1 MMYRASMLER
11 RGKKKVRGGSKKIPR
26 KASGAL
32 FLFGRGGVDVE
43 VEVDDGD
50 EVDDE
55 IEVDGG
61 GDDGVDVDIE
71 VAADVDVGVGADS
84 DDGECDGLKASA
96 ALENWGRLDDD
107 ALMGTSWLD
116 QTDMVAG
123 ACCAPFRLGSLIPTP
138 APSADKKGCR
148 QNNRGEGRQT
158 DLHYATPA
166 ATTTAAPL
174 FIITLAGCW
183 LIAKTARNHA
193 TTCGLAPVLSSI

>member
-1 MMYRASMLER
+1 MSKSKSMT
-11 RGKKKVRGGSKKIPR
+11 
-26 KASGAL
+26 
-32 FLFGRGGVDVE
+32 
-43 VEVDDGD
+43 GD
-50 EVDDE
+50 EVDDD

-61 GDDGVDVDIE
+61 GDDGVDVDIDIE
-71 VAADVDVGVGADS
+71 VAVDVDVGVGADS
-84 DDGECDGLKASA
+84 DDGECDGLKASRA
-96 ALENWGRLDDD
+96 VLAPTLESVKENWGRLDDD

-116 QTDMVAG
+116 LTDMVAG